1 MSKLQPDYYISRI
14 TQLTPSFLRSRGV
27 RGLILDVD
35 NTLTTHDDPTPWPDI
50 AAWLEKMRREGM
62 AMLIVSNNSNE
73 RVKPFAAVLGL
84 DYVADGKKPSTDGMA
99 RAAGQMG
106 LSPREIAVV
115 GDQIFTDVL
124 GANLFGVPCIFVFP
138 MEMEKTRF
146 FRFKRRMEIPFLP
159 KKIYEENKEL
169 N

>member
-14 TQLTPSFLRSRGV
+14 TQLTPSFLRSRGI

-50 AAWLEKMRREGM
+50 AAWLEEMRRKGM
-62 AMLIVSNNSNE
+62 AMLIVSNNSDE

-115 GDQIFTDVL
+115 GDQIFTDVWGGNRFGALTVMVQPL
-124 GANLFGVPCIFVFP
+124 GPETVPFI
-138 MEMEKTRF
+138 K
-146 FRFKRRMEIPFLP
+146 FKRVLERLVLRGRRPEGL
-159 KKIYEENKEL
+159 EEV
-169 N
+169 